1 MSTSTHPP
9 FTCLRNTLREWR
21 AEGLLRDNHQALSR
35 FRSIAPVSLLPI
47 LKDLHEA
54 LEAEGL
60 RTTIRDTVQDF
71 GVLSLTIDDFD
82 VEVSFAPDD
91 IPNLCRMTTCRMG
104 TQRSS
109 LTRLLAYQ
117 DLDTDLAG
125 VMGLVE
131 ESVLWALGDRRATQP
146 YAFGEPTA
154 APGS

>member
-9 FTCLRNTLREWR
+9 FTCLRNTLRDWR
-21 AEGLLRDNHQALSR
+21 AEGLLRGSHQAMSQ

-47 LKDLHEA
+47 VKDLHEA

-60 RTTIRDTVQDF
+60 RATIRDTVQDF

-104 TQRSS
+104 TPQSS

-125 VMGLVE
+125 VTGLVE
-131 ESVLWALGDRRATQP
+131 ESVLMALTPRRAP
-146 YAFGEPTA
+146 GPDPLGEPSATL
-154 APGS
+154 G

>member
-1 MSTSTHPP
+1 MSTSTHSP
-9 FTCLRNTLREWR
+9 FRCLRNTLREWR
-21 AEGLLRDNHQALSR
+21 AEGLLRDNHQALSQ
-35 FRSIAPVSLLPI
+35 FRSIAPLSLLPI
-47 LKDLHEA
+47 MKDLHQA

-60 RTTIRDTVQDF
+60 RATVRNTVQDL

-91 IPNLCRMTTCRMG
+91 LPNLCRMTTCRMG
-104 TQRSS
+104 TPQSS

-131 ESVLWALGDRRATQP
+131 ESVLMALAPRRASGP
-146 YAFGEPTA
+146 DPLGEPSGTL
-154 APGS
+154 G

>member
-1 MSTSTHPP
+1 MSISTHPP
-9 FTCLRNTLREWR
+9 FECPHNTLRDWR
-21 AEGLLRDNHQALSR
+21 AEGLLTDNHQALSQ

-47 LKDLHEA
+47 MKDLHEA

-60 RTTIRDTVQDF
+60 RATVRDTVLDF

-91 IPNLCRMTTCRMG
+91 IPNLCRMITCRMG
-104 TQRSS
+104 TPQSS

-117 DLDTDLAG
+117 DLDTDRAG

-131 ESVLWALGDRRATQP
+131 ESVLRALAPRRATGP
-146 YAFGEPTA
+146 DPLGEPSTTL
-154 APGS
+154 G

>member
-21 AEGLLRDNHQALSR
+21 AEGLLGGNHQALSQ
-35 FRSIAPVSLLPI
+35 FRSIAPVSPLPI
-47 LKDLHEA
+47 VKDLHEA

-60 RTTIRDTVQDF
+60 RATIRDTVQDF

-104 TQRSS
+104 TPQSS

-125 VMGLVE
+125 VTGLVE
-131 ESVLWALGDRRATQP
+131 ESVLMALTPRRAP
-146 YAFGEPTA
+146 GPDPLGEPSATL
-154 APGS
+154 G

>member
-1 MSTSTHPP
+1 MSTSTHFP
-9 FTCLRNTLREWR
+9 FQGLRNALRAWR
-21 AEGLLRDNHQALSR
+21 AEGLPTGSHQAMSQ

-47 LKDLHEA
+47 VKDLHEA

-60 RTTIRDTVQDF
+60 RATVRDTVQDF
-71 GVLSLTIDDFD
+71 GVLSLTIDDFE

-91 IPNLCRMTTCRMG
+91 LPNLCRMTTCRMG

-125 VMGLVE
+125 VMSLIE
-131 ESVLWALGDRRATQP
+131 ESVLRALASRRAP
-146 YAFGEPTA
+146 GPDPLGEPSATL
-154 APGS
+154 G